1 MLWTKYSTQ
10 TNEILTQKTSNIV
23 LQKKT
28 ISKPVRESSW
38 EQKLDTFSRSRLMTR
53 YWLICYI
60 TKCFFYHG
68 SKAIW
73 RREWVFSCSRTFTS
87 LYETPNYNMQM
98 RITSKTEK
106 IHTCTGTY
114 LHRYIPAQVLRKC
127 SHRFCQIYTFSS
139 SSFNFSFFCL
149 PSLEVSSSLPFY
161 VFLPVPPYPFLT
173 FLPHWLA
180 GPRPTV

>member
-1 MLWTKYSTQ
+1 MQSCQWAIKMLKNWVT
-10 TNEILTQKTSNIV
+10 
-23 LQKKT
+23 
-28 ISKPVRESSW
+28 
-38 EQKLDTFSRSRLMTR
+38 

-87 LYETPNYNMQM
+87 LYETPNYSMQM

-106 IHTCTGTY
+106 ILT
-114 LHRYIPAQVLRKC
+114 PAQVLRKC

-139 SSFNFSFFCL
+139 SSFNLSFFCL
-149 PSLEVSSSLPFY
+149 PPFELEVSSFLPFY
-161 VFLPVPPYPFLT
+161 FFLPVPLYPFLT
-173 FLPHWLA
+173 LLPHW
-180 GPRPTV
+180 PTSPCPAVNAVLWRMPTA